1 MNRCIKFLLAALLL
15 LTLAL
20 TASAM
25 AEGEKYSVDGQ
36 PLMLFDR
43 DGVKVYLT
51 GQLGKSS
58 NTVNI
63 NAVAENNTD
72 GEIKILYKGTINGW
86 DIGATTYMMNVG
98 TGLGAHSKGETAI
111 IVWPDKVE
119 ASTYE
124 EVEEMNLTFEVR
136 DANNNTLFTE
146 DTGRVIFHATEEQAA
161 ANAPV
166 ATEDAPAEAV
176 VADIY
181 AIDGEKTVLV
191 DRDDIRVYLTGDATE
206 NSNTVKV
213 NAVVENNSDGEIKIL
228 YNGSVNGWSIGNS
241 TYMLDIGTG
250 LSAHSKGK
258 SAIILWPDTVHVN
271 NFAELQ
277 TMDLAFEVRDA
288 DNKEL
293 FTENT
298 GVILFHATA
307 EQAAGVA
314 EEPAAEE
321 APAEEAPAEQ
331 ATAEEAPAEAEAAA
345 AEEPAEEPAEEAP
358 AYETLQVGSRG
369 DAVVALQQ
377 HLIAL
382 GYLTGSADGIY
393 GNGTAGGVSKFQA
406 SEGLEQTG
414 IADPETQARL
424 FARELPREQPIIVQ
438 PVKLSVNSAGT
449 PELYVQFKNNTNE
462 TIDRLDFYV
471 QCWNTYGEKIKGY
484 GRYDY
489 SDNYYEATSDDYYSG
504 GPIKPGK
511 STPSDWYWGLYGF
524 DETRRVKI
532 AVHRY
537 HTLEGSAVNIPDSE
551 LFWVE
556 FE

>member
-20 TASAM
+20 TVSAM

-271 NFAELQ
+271 KIGRASCRERVF
-277 TMDLAFEVRDA
+277 R
-288 DNKEL
+288 
-293 FTENT
+293 
-298 GVILFHATA
+298 
-307 EQAAGVA
+307 
-314 EEPAAEE
+314 
-321 APAEEAPAEQ
+321 
-331 ATAEEAPAEAEAAA
+331 
-345 AEEPAEEPAEEAP
+345 
-358 AYETLQVGSRG
+358 
-369 DAVVALQQ
+369 AV
-377 HLIAL
+377 
-382 GYLTGSADGIY
+382 
-393 GNGTAGGVSKFQA
+393 
-406 SEGLEQTG
+406 
-414 IADPETQARL
+414 
-424 FARELPREQPIIVQ
+424 
-438 PVKLSVNSAGT
+438 
-449 PELYVQFKNNTNE
+449 
-462 TIDRLDFYV
+462 
-471 QCWNTYGEKIKGY
+471 
-484 GRYDY
+484 
-489 SDNYYEATSDDYYSG
+489 
-504 GPIKPGK
+504 
-511 STPSDWYWGLYGF
+511 
-524 DETRRVKI
+524 
-532 AVHRY
+532 
-537 HTLEGSAVNIPDSE
+537 
-551 LFWVE
+551 
-556 FE
+556 